1 MKSLSRLL
9 LVLLLGVLTLGGLVS
24 GWAAYRAGRIEADE
38 LFDAKLAHSARVLRG
53 LVDAALA
60 DDSGEH
66 APLRIDVWSGTA
78 EGEGDRL
85 ATDSGHAYETKLAFQ
100 VWLPDGRLLLASAN
114 APAQPLAPLH
124 EGFAD
129 TRIDGE
135 HWRSFVL
142 RSAGGRWYVA
152 GEREDVRADI
162 AGDIA
167 AGILWPLAVEL
178 PVVALLV
185 VLVIRYGEV
194 ALRRVTREVEGR
206 AVDHLR
212 PLDASVVP
220 DEIRGLVLALNRLL
234 GELDGALQ
242 RERRFT
248 ADAAHELRTPLAA
261 LRVHLDNLAAAPD
274 AATRAQAQRSLQRG
288 LDRLQRLVEQL
299 LALSRLEPG
308 AAVPARQP
316 VALRPLLGEV
326 VAGLV
331 DAGLAEGVDLAV
343 DGEAPAVPGDPLA
356 LAVLLRNLL
365 DNALRYTPRPG
376 QVLATLHDAGEAV
389 ELVVEDSGPGIPA
402 ERRERVLERF
412 HRELGTG
419 TEGSGLGLSI
429 AQRVVALHGGSMRLD
444 ESRWGGL
451 LVRVRLP
458 KAG

>member
-1 MKSLSRLL
+1 MRSLSRLL
-9 LVLLLGVLTLGGLVS
+9 LLLLLGVVLVAGLVS
-24 GWAAYRAGRIEADE
+24 GWAAYRAGHVEADE

-60 DDSGEH
+60 DDPGHH
-66 APLRIDVWSGTA
+66 APLRIDVWSGAA
-78 EGEGDRL
+78 EGEGDDL

-100 VWLPDGRLLLASAN
+100 VWQADGRLLVASNN
-114 APAQPLAPLH
+114 APEQPLAPLRP
-124 EGFAD
+124 GFAD
-129 TRIDGE
+129 SRIDGV

-167 AGILWPLAVEL
+167 RGILWPLLVEL

-185 VLVIRYGEV
+185 VLVIRYGEA

-212 PLDASVVP
+212 PLEADAVP
-220 DEIRGLVLALNRLL
+220 DEIRGLVVALNRLL

-261 LRVHLDNLAAAPD
+261 LHVHLDNLAAATDP
-274 AATRAQAQRSLQRG
+274 ATRRRAQQALQRG

-308 AAVPARQP
+308 AVAPARQP

-331 DAGLAEGVDLAV
+331 DAGLAEGIEVAV
-343 DGEAPAVPGDPLA
+343 EGDAPPLRADPLG

-376 QVLATLHDAGEAV
+376 QVLATLHEAGDAV
-389 ELVVEDSGPGIPA
+389 ELQVEDSGPGIPA

-419 TEGSGLGLSI
+419 AEGSGLGLSI
-429 AQRVVALHGGSMRLD
+429 AQRVVALHGGSMQLD
-444 ESRWGGL
+444 DSRWGGL
-451 LVRVRLP
+451 RVSVRLP